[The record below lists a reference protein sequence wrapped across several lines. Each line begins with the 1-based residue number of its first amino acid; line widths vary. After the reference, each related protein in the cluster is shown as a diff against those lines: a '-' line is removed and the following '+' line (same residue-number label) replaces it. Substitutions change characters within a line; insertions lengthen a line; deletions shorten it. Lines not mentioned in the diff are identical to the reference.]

1 MAAAGLEPAVSST
14 PVEQRILGS
23 INSLTPAETQVARAI
38 LASYPASATRSSSAI
53 AHNAGT
59 SPASV
64 IRFVAKLGFASLS
77 DFHEAVRGELDAR
90 SRSPFEMVRPA
101 SDGSLIESVVDAE
114 AANISSTLRRVTPQT
129 LETLRAH
136 IMDAST
142 VAVLGGRFSHA
153 MAVYLHAHLRLI
165 RPGAVLLSPA
175 NVPDQIAHA
184 GRGSCLVVFDFR
196 RYHGEADFAARY
208 VKERRGRVI
217 VITDPYLSPASHHA
231 DITLIADIEGPHLV
245 DSYAAVVTLLDTII
259 GDLVSADPRT
269 RRRIERVEAARSL
282 LDTAGSPA
290 PSRPGMG
297 PLPATEPRPDA

>member
-1 MAAAGLEPAVSST
+1 LERFRPDREPEGREAAVSPA

-23 INSLTPAETQVARAI
+23 INALTPAETQVARAI
-38 LASYPASATRSSSAI
+38 LASYPSSATRSSSAI
-53 AHNAGT
+53 ARNAGT

-64 IRFVAKLGFASLS
+64 VRFVAKLGFTSLN

-90 SRSPFEMVRPA
+90 SRSPFETVRPA
-101 SDGSLIESVVDAE
+101 SEGSLIESVIDAE
-114 AANISSTLRRVTPQT
+114 AANISTTLRRITPET
-129 LETLRAH
+129 LEAVRAH

-165 RPGAVLLSPA
+165 RPAAVLLSPA

-184 GRGSCLVVFDFR
+184 GRGTCLVAFDFR
-196 RYHGEADFAARY
+196 RYHGEAEFAAGY

-217 VITDPYLSPASHHA
+217 VITDPYVSPAAHHA
-231 DITLIADIEGPHLV
+231 DVTLIAEIEGPHVV

-282 LDTAGSPA
+282 LDAADA
-290 PSRPGMG
+290 PRPG
-297 PLPATEPRPDA
+297 